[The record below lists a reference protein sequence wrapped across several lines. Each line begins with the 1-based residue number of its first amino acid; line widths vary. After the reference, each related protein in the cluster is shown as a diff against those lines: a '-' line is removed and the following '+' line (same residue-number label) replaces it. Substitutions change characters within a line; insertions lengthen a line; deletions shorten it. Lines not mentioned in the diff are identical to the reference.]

1 MKKMEDLR
9 FIIGAFF
16 GLLGIILLIS
26 SQIFIPNDPDLNLN
40 LLSGGMM
47 ILFATVMISLAVTDR
62 R

>member
-1 MKKMEDLR
+1 MEDLR